1 MTILLLPLFSIILF
15 LKILLSFKI
24 IIIFFKLLAASRS
37 MRAFSSLTRD
47 QTQAPYSG
55 STES

>member
-24 IIIFFKLLAASRS
+24 IIIIF
-37 MRAFSSLTRD
+37 LTF
-47 QTQAPYSG
+47 G
-55 STES
+55 CIKEHEGF

>member
-24 IIIFFKLLAASRS
+24 IILFFNFWLH
-37 MRAFSSLTRD
+37 
-47 QTQAPYSG
+47 Q
-55 STES
+55 EV